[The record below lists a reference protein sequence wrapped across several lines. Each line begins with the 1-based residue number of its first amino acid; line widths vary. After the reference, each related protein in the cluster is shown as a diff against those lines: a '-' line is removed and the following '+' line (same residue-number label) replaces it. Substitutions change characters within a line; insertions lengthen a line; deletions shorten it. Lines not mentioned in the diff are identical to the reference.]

1 MKNIYLI
8 SLIVVIFNFFIN
20 INAENHYYICGII
33 RKNSDKKYDDASE
46 DVQVAIDNLV
56 NDRMNDIYNIIDDN
70 KDTYTLDN
78 GEIDEKLNELNSFS
92 LKKRHFE
99 NKKILFKNK
108 KRPIYISR
116 SQNNIYKH
124 SNNLTEEV
132 KNDDQFILF
141 ESELVDHICTI
152 KNYYAV
158 RVYLSDDIVDKV
170 VSLPNVKYCEK
181 SFEFENAS
189 YSTSNSNTN
198 YNTYYDLEYIKKETN
213 WTNVNI
219 QNMESLSSQE
229 HILGY
234 LSLISQSRYLKEN
247 TEEFDNNFYYSES
260 AGKGVDIYIIDNGIN
275 TEYEE
280 FDTYPG
286 TDHERT
292 VICEGIFYYNNITLS
307 ETEKR
312 KSLCHID
319 GETYTHGVLAASA
332 AGGKY
337 TGVAKYSNLYMLAT
351 GFGQEDHIIAFNHI
365 LQKVKKN
372 TNHKTIINISRARG
386 STYGHSLQDKIE
398 ELKDEN
404 CIIFVSAG
412 NDHEYC
418 CYDNY
423 FLSGQKN
430 LIVVGATELH
440 IQRNMETVYRKADYS
455 NYGHFL
461 DIYAPGQGV
470 YPDENGSIIMNGN
483 RYNTQAGT
491 SCASPLTAGVAATI
505 MSENPE
511 VQFNYET
518 MRNLLI
524 DMSIKDIIQD
534 IQSPDTPNRF
544 LNNGKKIV
552 YSPVNVYEGCGASS
566 GYSKCPQ
573 GSCCSSTNQ
582 CFEIDNTDLPI
593 LDQCLIEKG
602 CQIEYGTC
610 LSDQKFIH
618 APITTTTTTT
628 TRTTTTSTTTSTTTT
643 IKITNYPSKKINTT
657 TTIAPTPL
665 NTLPTKLPI
674 KERPE
679 CGVNHGNCTSVNGNN
694 SAYVAIGCCNKN
706 GFCGLSYEDCNINT
720 GCQSEYGI
728 CSMNGLNLN
737 SNPSYSSSSSS
748 SSTLSISNSS
758 SSSSSN
764 SNSSSSVKTITATLN
779 SPLYN
784 YVKSNIGQSCGK
796 GYGSC
801 IIKGK
806 EECSYDHISC
816 CSKDGICGLSAE
828 HCGEGCQSEFG
839 ACYYN
844 NDSNSS
850 LLSSSKNN
858 YIIPQRI
865 KRDFSKINTAV
876 ITTTPLTSIKST
888 TIYKAI
894 PSSTRR
900 IKSTKYIPKITTIT
914 QN

>member
-8 SLIVVIFNFFIN
+8 SLIVVIFNCFIN

-46 DVQVAIDNLV
+46 DVQVAIDNL
-56 NDRMNDIYNIIDDN
+56 ILFI
-70 KDTYTLDN
+70 
-78 GEIDEKLNELNSFS
+78 
-92 LKKRHFE
+92 E

-108 KRPIYISR
+108 KRSIYTSR
-116 SQNNIYKH
+116 PQNNIYKR
-124 SNNLTEEV
+124 SYNLIEEV
-132 KNDDQFILF
+132 ENDDQFILF
-141 ESELVDHICTI
+141 ESELVDHICPI

-181 SFEFENAS
+181 SFEFKNAS
-189 YSTSNSNTN
+189 YSTSDTTTNS
-198 YNTYYDLEYIKKETN
+198 NTYYDLEYIKKETN
-213 WTNVNI
+213 WSNVKI
-219 QNMESLSSQE
+219 QNMESVSSKE
-229 HILGY
+229 HLLGY
-234 LSLISQSRYLKEN
+234 PSLISQSRYLKEN
-247 TEEFDNNFYYSES
+247 TKEFDSNFYYPES

-307 ETEKR
+307 KKEKQ
-312 KSLCHID
+312 KSLCHINH
-319 GETYTHGVLAASA
+319 ETYTHGVLAASA
-332 AGGKY
+332 TGGKY

-351 GFGQEDHIIAFNHI
+351 GLGQEDHIIAFNHI

-372 TNHKTIINISRARG
+372 PNHKTIINISRARG

-398 ELKDEN
+398 DLKDEN

-418 CYDNY
+418 CYDEY

-455 NYGHFL
+455 NYGHCL
-461 DIYAPGQGV
+461 DIYAPGQTI

-491 SCASPLTAGVAATI
+491 FCASPLTAGVAATI
-505 MSENPE
+505 MSENPDI
-511 VQFNYET
+511 QFNYET

-618 APITTTTTTT
+618 ITTTTTTTTTT
-628 TRTTTTSTTTSTTTT
+628 TRTSTTSFDLSNAPPKM
-643 IKITNYPSKKINTT
+643 IFNTT
-657 TTIAPTPL
+657 TTTTTTVSATK
-665 NTLPTKLPI
+665 TLTALPPKI
-674 KERPE
+674 LLEEKPE
-679 CGVNHGNCTSVNGNN
+679 CGEKHGNCTSVN
-694 SAYVAIGCCNKN
+694 
-706 GFCGLSYEDCNINT
+706 
-720 GCQSEYGI
+720 
-728 CSMNGLNLN
+728 
-737 SNPSYSSSSSS
+737 
-748 SSTLSISNSS
+748 
-758 SSSSSN
+758 
-764 SNSSSSVKTITATLN
+764 VKTITATLN
-779 SPLYN
+779 TPLYN
-784 YVKSNIGQSCGK
+784 YEKSNIGHSCGK

-806 EECSYDHISC
+806 EERSYDHI
-816 CSKDGICGLSAE
+816 I
-828 HCGEGCQSEFG
+828 
-839 ACYYN
+839 
-844 NDSNSS
+844 
-850 LLSSSKNN
+850 
-858 YIIPQRI
+858 
-865 KRDFSKINTAV
+865 
-876 ITTTPLTSIKST
+876 ITTIPLTSVKSN

-900 IKSTKYIPKITTIT
+900 IKSTKYIPKTTTIT